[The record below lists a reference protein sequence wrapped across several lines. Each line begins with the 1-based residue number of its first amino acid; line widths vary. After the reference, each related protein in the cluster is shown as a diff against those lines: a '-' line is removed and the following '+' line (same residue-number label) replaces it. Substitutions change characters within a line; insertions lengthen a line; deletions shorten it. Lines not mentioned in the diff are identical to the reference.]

1 MFETFISFIRRKIL
15 RIDKDRW
22 DFQYARGQW
31 DGLKTDEEMQR
42 IYIAR
47 DLLKKYAEV
56 GKILEIGCGEGTFF
70 QNISSEQYTFYE
82 GIDISEVAVQKIQK
96 TEKSIFAAA
105 DMETY
110 LPINAPFSVIV
121 LNEVLYYS
129 KNPVKLLLKYA
140 QFLEK
145 NGFLLVGM
153 YVMPKSE
160 KIYQDLKEHFLEEE
174 TTTIQQGSKTW
185 NYKILK
191 TI

>member
-1 MFETFISFIRRKIL
+1 MIDKIISFIRRKIF

-31 DGLKTDEEMQR
+31 EGLKTDEEMQR
-42 IYIAR
+42 IFIAR
-47 DLLKKYAEV
+47 DLLKKHSKR
-56 GKILEIGCGEGTFF
+56 GKMLEIGCGEGIFF
-70 QNISSEQYTFYE
+70 EHISSEQYSFYE
-82 GIDISEVAVQKIQK
+82 GIDISEVAIQKTPK
-96 TEKSIFAAA
+96 TEKSMFSAA

-110 LPINAPFSVIV
+110 LPKNAPFNVIV

-140 QFLEK
+140 SFLEK
-145 NGFLLVGM
+145 GGVLLVGM
-153 YVMPKSE
+153 YVLPKSE
-160 KIYQDLKEHFLEEE
+160 KIWKDLKEHFSEEE
-174 TTTIQQGSKTW
+174 TATIQQGMKVW